1 MPDVRGLLIL
11 AVLIL
16 AGLGVTNLVGSMLVE
31 RAVLQ
36 AKEPH

>member
-16 AGLGVTNLVGSMLVE
+16 AGLGVTNLVGSMLEE

>member
-16 AGLGVTNLVGSMLVE
+16 AGLGVSNLVGSI
-31 RAVLQ
+31 LQ